1 MATLR
6 EYILSQST
14 LPTGNTVRDHIQNPI
29 TGGGGDPY
37 PVFYQDISIEAVSPD
52 MGFAVEVVEQAVQQD
67 DIDLETSGDIE
78 ISTNNPDIKMETD

>member
-29 TGGGGDPY
+29 TEGGGGDPY
-37 PVFYQDISIEAVSPD
+37 PVYYRDIQIAANVQDISMEFKQSTVEAVESTIEAEVETRD
-52 MGFAVEVVEQAVQQD
+52 ITIERTETDVEVD
-67 DIDLETSGDIE
+67 
-78 ISTNNPDIKMETD
+78 